1 MNRTKTKQDNLGF
14 TLQAAFNQDL
24 MGKKNQFIAG
34 VGYDYSK
41 IRFNQSRVVNL
52 WESSEFGVASPT
64 GFFAAGDDLA
74 DNTNIQE
81 FFRIYGRTNFYT

>member
-24 MGKKNQFIAG
+24 LGKKNQFIAG

-41 IRFNQSRVVNL
+41 IRFNQSRQVN
-52 WESSEFGVASPT
+52 EDS
-64 GFFAAGDDLA
+64 
-74 DNTNIQE
+74 
-81 FFRIYGRTNFYT
+81 NFPGLKLM

>member
-34 VGYDYSK
+34 VGYDFSK

-52 WESSEFGVASPT
+52 WEESEFAV
-64 GFFAAGDDLA
+64 DDP
-74 DNTNIQE
+74 NNR
-81 FFRIYGRTNFYT
+81 FVGCGC